1 MTQQLLPQVY
11 ELQQYCTAFT
21 QSAINIV
28 KTCFGCGQSCVVLYE
43 HFGKIIC
50 ILVQNK
56 CRRADKIYVQKLY
69 CEGYVSDYG
78 FNRLTAG
85 IISLLTHICI
95 CVVLNTLVH
104 AQLTYGHQ
112 SPCH

>member
-1 MTQQLLPQVY
+1 MLVKGEKLAELLTIEQVY
-11 ELQQYCTAFT
+11 CN
-21 QSAINIV
+21 QSPTGLRHNHVIKSPLSLSTWVYLPLPGTTGTV
-28 KTCFGCGQSCVVLYE
+28 KT
-43 HFGKIIC
+43 
-50 ILVQNK
+50 
-56 CRRADKIYVQKLY
+56 D
-69 CEGYVSDYG
+69 
-78 FNRLTAG
+78 TAG

>member
-1 MTQQLLPQVY
+1 MKFFKNLSYLTSGASFLKGNPCQL
-11 ELQQYCTAFT
+11 TADW
-21 QSAINIV
+21 INIL
-28 KTCFGCGQSCVVLYE
+28 VVL
-43 HFGKIIC
+43 G
-50 ILVQNK
+50 VQLGTK
-56 CRRADKIYVQKLY
+56 
-69 CEGYVSDYG
+69 S
-78 FNRLTAG
+78 TAG

>member
-1 MTQQLLPQVY
+1 MLYRQFGKVIVILKPEECEHARGMQTCWTSALQPCQLLPHEY
-11 ELQQYCTAFT
+11 
-21 QSAINIV
+21 
-28 KTCFGCGQSCVVLYE
+28 
-43 HFGKIIC
+43 
-50 ILVQNK
+50 
-56 CRRADKIYVQKLY
+56 
-69 CEGYVSDYG
+69 
-78 FNRLTAG
+78 TAG